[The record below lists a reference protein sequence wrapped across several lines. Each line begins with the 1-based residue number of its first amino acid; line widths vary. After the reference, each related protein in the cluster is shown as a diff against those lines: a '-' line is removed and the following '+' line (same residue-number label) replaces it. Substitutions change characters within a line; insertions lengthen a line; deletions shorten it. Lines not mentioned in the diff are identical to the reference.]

1 MLRKLT
7 LWLLGLLFGSSTS
20 ATSITPLTTLAAI
33 IGSITLGNVL
43 LFVLVLFLIIIFL
56 RILLFA
62 IELFLLISDLFD
74 TILVISFLPP
84 VLVVSDFVLF
94 FLFLLLWVLTTS
106 SSALATP
113 SFAIT
118 ATPLAVST
126 SLMVTT
132 APLVVATTSLALFT
146 SLVDCFFFIDDFAQI
161 LCFIDNLSGGIN
173 LLLLVVLEPWRAIGT
188 EVESHFLSVLLRCL
202 LVVPTLLILLVAAR
216 PILSFLFLRVLLS
229 HHLFHFHHLFIQ
241 FGFFVTVLFEN
252 RLLFLQVNLHL
263 LSQGQDIIFGPVL
276 KVFVVVHKESICL
289 KSLFFF
295 VDKEHKPDFIIFV
308 VFITVFHHN
317 CIFDIAGSKSIKFF
331 HHLSCDFSV

>member
-1 MLRKLT
+1 M
-7 LWLLGLLFGSSTS
+7 
-20 ATSITPLTTLAAI
+20 
-33 IGSITLGNVL
+33 
-43 LFVLVLFLIIIFL
+43 
-56 RILLFA
+56 FA
-62 IELFLLISDLFD
+62 IELFLLISDLFNA
-74 TILVISFLPP
+74 ILVISFLPP

-126 SLMVTT
+126 SLVLT
-132 APLVVATTSLALFT
+132 TTSLALFT

-173 LLLLVVLEPWRAIGT
+173 LLLLVILEPWRAIGT

-202 LVVPTLLILLVAAR
+202 LVVPTLIILLVASR

-252 RLLFLQVNLHL
+252 GLLFLQVNLHL
-263 LSQGQDIIFGPVL
+263 LSQSQDIIFGPVL
-276 KVFVVVHKESICL
+276 KVFVIVHKESICL

-331 HHLSCDFSV
+331 HHLSGDFSV